1 MNIIK
6 KNKVSGIKSWF
17 ASPREKKD
25 KDLVYVPVI
34 FWYWPM
40 QGDLKKKTERK
51 ENLSVQKHIL
61 KNH

>member
-17 ASPREKKD
+17 ASPREKK
-25 KDLVYVPVI
+25 KDLVFDPVI

-40 QGDLKKKTERK
+40 KEIKEKAERK
-51 ENLSVQKHIL
+51 ENLSVQKHVL
-61 KNH
+61 KDH